1 MHWSQQ
7 PAQTPIRFR
16 TNEQCSETRRQVVLQ
31 WLAKP
36 DKIGKLRGTT
46 RNVHYKVI
54 TTPRGSMKK
63 TLSTVIAAAVIAL
76 ASSYAAAQDSD
87 YILNTASTGG
97 TYHPVG
103 TAIATLSKVKL
114 LPTEGFSLTA
124 VNSAGSGANVQAMAA
139 GTAQFAILQGLYGSY
154 AATGTGPVSEP
165 QANMRSIT
173 MLWQNVEQFVVANEL
188 VSEGT
193 MADMMNAKGNTVA
206 MGSKNSGTLGS
217 NQVLLTGLG
226 LDFENDFE
234 FIYGGYG
241 PSVDAMA
248 NGQAVAAG
256 IPSGPPTSAI
266 TKLMST
272 NEGKFTVLNVTADEG
287 VKMDAGRELWTPYT
301 IAAGTYPGQDADIN
315 TIAQP
320 NFLAVNADVDENHVY
335 LLTKTLYENLPF
347 LQAIHPATNAMNID
361 SAMAGLPVQLH
372 PGAIRYYKEVGL
384 EVPER
389 LMAE

>member
-1 MHWSQQ
+1 
-7 PAQTPIRFR
+7 
-16 TNEQCSETRRQVVLQ
+16 
-31 WLAKP
+31 
-36 DKIGKLRGTT
+36 
-46 RNVHYKVI
+46 
-54 TTPRGSMKK
+54 MKK
-63 TLSTVIAAAVIAL
+63 LLLTAATVAVLGLTTTSAF
-76 ASSYAAAQDSD
+76 AEDSD
-87 YILNTASTGG
+87 YVLNTASTGG

-114 LPTEGFSLTA
+114 LPKEKFSLTA
-124 VNSAGSGANVQAMAA
+124 VNSAGSGANVQALAA

-165 QANMRSIT
+165 QTNMRSVS
-173 MLWQNVEQFVVANEL
+173 MLWQNVEQFVLANEL
-188 VSEGT
+188 VQEGT
-193 MADMMNAKGNTVA
+193 VSDLMAAKGQTVA

-217 NQVLLTGLG
+217 NGVLVSGLG

-234 FIYGGYG
+234 FMYGGYG

-272 NEGKFTVLNVTADEG
+272 NEGKFTLLNVTAEEAAM
-287 VKMDAGRELWTPYT
+287 MDGGKELWTPYT
-301 IAAGTYPGQDADIN
+301 IAAGTYPGQDEDVT

-347 LQAIHPATNAMNID
+347 LQAIHPATKAMNID
-361 SAMAGLPVQLH
+361 AAMAGLPVALH
-372 PGAIRYYKEVGL
+372 PGAARYYKEVGL
-384 EVPER
+384 EIPER
-389 LMAE
+389 LMAQ